1 MKNIK
6 FRNKFVKGF
15 GNLYG
20 FNEIITLDTL
30 VNEMDIPKPLQTK
43 LEELKVNETY
53 ELTRNI
59 DGISIQKFTR
69 IN

>member
-15 GNLYG
+15 GNLNG